1 MVANSEQEESDGGD
15 DSVEDAAEDIVTEE
29 VTNQDN
35 DSLHSDPSRNIF
47 SASWIPTKMWMARK
61 TSSWSVGSEK
71 GGVYAVSLLPL
82 VGPQGGRPGGVQL
95 PHPGALPHRGQV
107 KNL

>member
-29 VTNQDN
+29 VTNQYN

-47 SASWIPTKMWMARK
+47 SASWIPTK
-61 TSSWSVGSEK
+61 
-71 GGVYAVSLLPL
+71 
-82 VGPQGGRPGGVQL
+82 
-95 PHPGALPHRGQV
+95 
-107 KNL
+107 

>member
-1 MVANSEQEESDGGD
+1 MVASSEQEESDCGD

-47 SASWIPTKMWMARK
+47 SARWIPTK
-61 TSSWSVGSEK
+61 
-71 GGVYAVSLLPL
+71 
-82 VGPQGGRPGGVQL
+82 
-95 PHPGALPHRGQV
+95 
-107 KNL
+107 